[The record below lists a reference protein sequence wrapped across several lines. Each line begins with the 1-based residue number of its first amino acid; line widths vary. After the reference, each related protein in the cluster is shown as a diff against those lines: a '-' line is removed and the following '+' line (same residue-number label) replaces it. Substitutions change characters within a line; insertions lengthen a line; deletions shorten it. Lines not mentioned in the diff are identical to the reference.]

1 MTNGDF
7 PWETFFVN
15 FSGTFP
21 LVLLFFV
28 FIERGYLSPNVR
40 GLLFIGI
47 FGGYTTFSTLGLE
60 TISLIKESQLF
71 LAGAN
76 IFINLGLCLVG
87 AYLGGA
93 LGTWLGGL

>member
-1 MTNGDF
+1 MTKGDF

-15 FSGTFP
+15 FSETFP

-47 FGGYTTFSTLGLE
+47 FGGYTTFSTFGLE
-60 TISLIKESQLF
+60 TISLIKKSQLF

-76 IFINLGLCLVG
+76 IFINVGLCLVG

-93 LGTWLGGL
+93 LGT

>member
-1 MTNGDF
+1 M
-7 PWETFFVN
+7 
-15 FSGTFP
+15 
-21 LVLLFFV
+21 LFFV

-47 FGGYTTFSTLGLE
+47 FGGYTTFSTFGLE
-60 TISLIKESQLF
+60 TISLIKKSQLF

-76 IFINLGLCLVG
+76 IFINVGLCLVG